1 MPIDSVRAFLRSNG
15 LGGVLVLKIAASD
28 FDGTLNDKDRG
39 ISPENVAAIKE
50 WQTEG
55 NKFGLVT
62 GRNLELAKLGLEGY
76 DIKLDF
82 CVGLN
87 GAVVFDENEQEV
99 FGAELPTEI
108 IEQLWEH
115 DIAGES
121 PYVMLLQGKKTY
133 VHWNTP
139 DNNNPL
145 YHAGL
150 TEVTRAE
157 SLRIPHVMQMCFAA
171 ASVSRAE
178 ELASDI
184 NKRFGKLV
192 AAEVNL
198 HYVDVCSSGNDKGT
212 GLANLQ
218 AAMKWEHDP
227 LYVIGDD
234 LNDLSMIERFDGFAM
249 ENANPLVK
257 EKARATFDS
266 VGEMLK
272 YLQAADK

>member
-1 MPIDSVRAFLRSNG
+1 M
-15 LGGVLVLKIAASD
+15 KIVASD

-39 ISPENVAAIKE
+39 ISPENVAAIKG
-50 WQTEG
+50 WQEKG

-62 GRNLELAKLGLEGY
+62 GRNLELAKLGLEDY

-99 FGAELPTEI
+99 FGAELPTEV

-115 DIAGES
+115 DIARES

-133 VHWNTP
+133 AHWNTP
-139 DNNNPL
+139 DDDNPL
-145 YHAGL
+145 RHAGL
-150 TEVTRAE
+150 TEVTREE
-157 SLRIPHVMQMCFAA
+157 SLRISRVMQMCFAA
-171 ASVSRAE
+171 TSVSRAE

-192 AAEVNL
+192 TAEVNL
-198 HYVDVCSSGNDKGT
+198 HYVDVCSAGNDKGT
-212 GLANLQ
+212 GLANMQ
-218 AAMKWEHDP
+218 IVMGWERYP

-257 EKARATFDS
+257 EKARADFVS
-266 VGEMLK
+266 VGELLR
-272 YLQAADK
+272 YLQASENMNK